1 LVGLAWPFSTQA
13 ATKLRP
19 LLMPSARLTERE
31 LRKTPGLI
39 RPKPVLKRSLNP
51 HSFGNRSLESKS
63 AGISLARQKGMIVH
77 EDPFRNNDLMIAAI
91 SGSFAWMIT
100 LALRTAFG
108 N

>member
-1 LVGLAWPFSTQA
+1 
-13 ATKLRP
+13 
-19 LLMPSARLTERE
+19 MPSARLTERE

-77 EDPFRNNDLMIAAI
+77 EEPFRNNDLMIATI
-91 SGSFAWMIT
+91 SGLFAWMIT